1 MGLQFD
7 FSELKQKLSELDNKV
22 QNEISEKA
30 LVAGAEPIEQ
40 KQKQLAPVKTGE
52 LKRSLVKGRVK
63 KSKGIKKI
71 KIGVQKEASQDIKDR
86 AYYQNY
92 GFRSRGGLFFM
103 EQSIESTKSKAV
115 EEMAKVIKG
124 GLK

>member
-7 FSELKQKLSELDNKV
+7 FSELKQKLSDLDNKV

-52 LKRSLVKGRVK
+52 LKKSLVKGRVK

-115 EEMAKVIKG
+115 EEMAKVIKE

>member
-30 LVAGAEPIEQ
+30 LVAGAKPIEQ

-52 LKRSLVKGRVK
+52 LKKNLVKGEVK

-115 EEMAKVIKG
+115 EEMAKAIKE

>member
-115 EEMAKVIKG
+115 EEMAKVIKE

>member
-7 FSELKQKLSELDNKV
+7 FSELKQNLSELDNKV

-52 LKRSLVKGRVK
+52 LKKSLVKGRVK

-115 EEMAKVIKG
+115 EEMAKVIKE

>member
-52 LKRSLVKGRVK
+52 LKKSLVKGRVK

-115 EEMAKVIKG
+115 EEMAKVIKE

>member
-30 LVAGAEPIEQ
+30 LLAGAEPIEK

-52 LKRSLVKGRVK
+52 LKKNLVKGEVK

-71 KIGVQKEASQDIKDR
+71 KIGVQKGASQRVKEK

-92 GFRSRGGLFFM
+92 GYRGRGGLFFM
-103 EQSIESTKSKAV
+103 EESKEQAQNETIEN
-115 EEMAKVIKG
+115 MAKVIKE

>member
-1 MGLQFD
+1 MSLQFD

-52 LKRSLVKGRVK
+52 LKKSLVKGEVK
-63 KSKGIKKI
+63 KSKGVKKI
-71 KIGVQKEASQDIKDR
+71 KIGVQKGASQDVKDR

-103 EQSIESTKSKAV
+103 EESIESTKSEAV
-115 EEMAKVIKG
+115 EEMAKVIKEE
-124 GLK
+124 LT

>member
-52 LKRSLVKGRVK
+52 LKKSLVKGRVK

-71 KIGVQKEASQDIKDR
+71 KIGVKKEASQDIKDR

-115 EEMAKVIKG
+115 EEMAKVIKE

>member
-71 KIGVQKEASQDIKDR
+71 KIGVQKESSQDIKDR

-115 EEMAKVIKG
+115 EEMAKVIKE

>member
-40 KQKQLAPVKTGE
+40 KQKQLSPVKTGE

-115 EEMAKVIKG
+115 EEMAKVIKE